1 MDDVRLFQHKIAAA
15 KRAWQIM
22 RDPNTV
28 FLDSETTGLDGARF
42 VELAV
47 VDRSGKTLFE
57 ERLDPMAQI
66 TPKAAEIHGIQDW
79 MLVGHPRF
87 FERFEGLAHVLAGK
101 RLVIYNAQ
109 FDFTVLTE
117 EATRAGF
124 NPEGLAYLGLIEP
137 LRLRG
142 LHCAMFLYAQF
153 CGEYSDYHGSF
164 TWQKLVKAAEDL
176 QVQVDAPAHSAVGD
190 CLRTL
195 GVMRGM
201 ARWYKSF
208 SSHYQELVS

>member
-1 MDDVRLFQHKIAAA
+1 MDNDRLFQHKIAAA
-15 KRAWQIM
+15 RRAHQIM
-22 RDPNTV
+22 RDPNVV

-47 VDRSGKTLFE
+47 INRKGKTLLQ
-57 ERLDPMAQI
+57 ERLDPMDKI
-66 TPKAAEIHGIQDW
+66 TTKAMEIHHILPW
-79 MLVGHPRF
+79 MLVGQPRF
-87 FERFEGLAHVLAGK
+87 FEIYPDLAKTLAGK

-109 FDFTVLTE
+109 FDFAVLTSE
-117 EATRAGF
+117 MTRAGF
-124 NPEGLAYLGLIEP
+124 NPEYRAHLGPIE
-137 LRLRG
+137 LLQLRG

-153 CGEYSDYHGSF
+153 SGEYSDYHGSF
-164 TWQKLVKAAEDL
+164 TWQKLVNAAEEL
-176 QVQVDAPAHSAVGD
+176 QVQVEAPAHSAVGE

-201 ARWYKSF
+201 ARWYERF